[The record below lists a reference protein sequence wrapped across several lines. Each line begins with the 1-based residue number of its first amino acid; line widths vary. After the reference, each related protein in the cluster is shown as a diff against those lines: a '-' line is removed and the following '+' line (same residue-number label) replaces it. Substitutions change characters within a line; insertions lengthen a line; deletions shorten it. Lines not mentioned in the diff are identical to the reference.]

1 MEFLIKYYD
10 QILISYSY
18 CYLKM
23 DQKTRNEA
31 FNSYVKSL
39 FNSSSWKDRAIAAQ
53 NLGQLKEGR
62 AINML
67 ARALKS
73 EKDTVA
79 INRIIEAMGE
89 ISDPKATMLIIDFLK
104 KELEKPEGDQDK
116 TRLFIIIE
124 SLMKIGDKRALEH
137 LGILL
142 DSCHSDIRKLTEDAF
157 ECIDPD
163 WKLNIKSI

>member
-1 MEFLIKYYD
+1 
-10 QILISYSY
+10 
-18 CYLKM
+18 M
-23 DQKTRNEA
+23 DSKTRNEA
-31 FNSYVKSL
+31 FNEYIKTL
-39 FNSSSWKDRAIAAQ
+39 FNSSSFKERAIAAQ
-53 NLGQLKEGR
+53 NLGHLKEGR
-62 AINML
+62 AINLL

-73 EKDTVA
+73 ENDDVV

-89 ISDPKATMLIIDFLK
+89 IRDPKATMLIIDFLK
-104 KELEKPEGDQDK
+104 EELKKPEGNQDK

-142 DSCHSDIRKLTEDAF
+142 DSCHSDVRKLTEEAF
-157 ECIDPD
+157 ECIDPE

>member
-1 MEFLIKYYD
+1 
-10 QILISYSY
+10 
-18 CYLKM
+18 M

-31 FNSYVKSL
+31 FNEYIKTL
-39 FNSSSWKDRAIAAQ
+39 FNNSSFKERAIAAQ

-73 EKDTVA
+73 EKDDVV

-89 ISDPKATMLIIDFLK
+89 IGDPKATMLIIEFLK
-104 KELEKPEGDQDK
+104 QEIEKSEVDQDK

-142 DSCHSDIRKLTEDAF
+142 DSCYSDIRKLTEEAF
-157 ECIDPD
+157 ECIDPE

>member
-1 MEFLIKYYD
+1 
-10 QILISYSY
+10 
-18 CYLKM
+18 M

-31 FNSYVKSL
+31 FNEYIKIL
-39 FNSSSWKDRAIAAQ
+39 FSSSSFKERVIAAQ

-73 EKDTVA
+73 EKDDVV

-89 ISDPKATMLIIDFLK
+89 IGDSKATMLITEVLK
-104 KELEKPEGDQDK
+104 QEVEKHEEDQDK
-116 TRLFIIIE
+116 TRLFVIIE
-124 SLMKIGDKRALEH
+124 SLMKIGDKRALAH

-142 DSCHSDIRKLTEDAF
+142 DSCHSDIRKLTEEAF
-157 ECIDPD
+157 ECIDPE

>member
-1 MEFLIKYYD
+1 
-10 QILISYSY
+10 
-18 CYLKM
+18 M

-31 FNSYVKSL
+31 FNQNIKTL
-39 FNSSSWKDRAIAAQ
+39 FNSSSFKERAIAAQ
-53 NLGQLKEGR
+53 NLGNLKEGR

-73 EKDTVA
+73 EKDDVV

-89 ISDPKATMLIIDFLK
+89 IGDPKATMLIIEVLK
-104 KELEKPEGDQDK
+104 QEVKKQEDLQDK

-142 DSCHSDIRKLTEDAF
+142 DSCQSDVRKLTEEAF
-157 ECIDPD
+157 ECIDPE
-163 WKLNIKSI
+163 WKLNIKSV

>member
-1 MEFLIKYYD
+1 
-10 QILISYSY
+10 
-18 CYLKM
+18 M

-31 FNSYVKSL
+31 FNSYVKIL
-39 FNSSSWKDRAIAAQ
+39 FNSFGWKERAFAAQ

-62 AINML
+62 ATNIL

-73 EKDTVA
+73 EKDDVV

-89 ISDPKATMLIIDFLK
+89 IKDPKATMLIVNFLK
-104 KELEKPEGDQDK
+104 QELEKPEEEQNK
-116 TRLFIIIE
+116 TRLFIVIE

-142 DSCHSDIRKLTEDAF
+142 DSCHSDIRKLTEEAF
-157 ECIDPD
+157 ECIDPK
-163 WKLNIKSI
+163 WKLNIKSV

>member
-1 MEFLIKYYD
+1 
-10 QILISYSY
+10 
-18 CYLKM
+18 M
-23 DQKTRNEA
+23 DQEIQNQK
-31 FNSYVKSL
+31 FNDYVKSL
-39 FNSSSWKDRAIAAQ
+39 FSEQNWKDRALAAQ
-53 NLGQLKEGR
+53 NLGKLKER
-62 AINML
+62 RVTNIL

-73 EKDTVA
+73 ESDSVV

-89 ISDPKATMLIIDFLK
+89 IRDPKATLLITDFLQ
-104 KELEKPEGDQDK
+104 KELNKPENDQDK

-142 DSCHSDIRKLTEDAF
+142 NSCYSDIRKLTEEAF

-163 WKLNIKSI
+163 WKLNVKSR

>member
-1 MEFLIKYYD
+1 
-10 QILISYSY
+10 
-18 CYLKM
+18 M

-31 FNSYVKSL
+31 FNEYIKKL
-39 FNSSSWKDRAIAAQ
+39 FNSSSFKERASAAQ
-53 NLGQLKEGR
+53 NLGHLKEGR

-73 EKDTVA
+73 EKDDVV
-79 INRIIEAMGE
+79 INRIVEAMGE
-89 ISDPKATMLIIDFLK
+89 IGDPKATMLIIEFLR
-104 KELEKPEGDQDK
+104 EEVEKAEVDQNK

-142 DSCHSDIRKLTEDAF
+142 DSCHSDIRKLTEEAF
-157 ECIDPD
+157 ECIDPK
-163 WKLNIKSI
+163 WKLNVKSI

>member
-1 MEFLIKYYD
+1 
-10 QILISYSY
+10 
-18 CYLKM
+18 M

-31 FNSYVKSL
+31 FNSYVKIL
-39 FNSSSWKDRAIAAQ
+39 FSSFGWKERAFAAQ

-62 AINML
+62 ATNIL

-73 EKDTVA
+73 EKDDVV

-89 ISDPKATMLIIDFLK
+89 IKDPKATMLIVNFLK
-104 KELEKPEGDQDK
+104 QELEKPEEDQNK
-116 TRLFIIIE
+116 TRLFIVLE

-142 DSCHSDIRKLTEDAF
+142 DSCYSDIRKLTEEAF
-157 ECIDPD
+157 ECIDPK
-163 WKLNIKSI
+163 WKLNIKSV